1 MTHATKTKDV
11 ILPAAPTFSAFWKEF
26 IMKPAVLCALMF
38 LPASAFACPDVRPD
52 PLDGFSVQDAM
63 QYLDL
68 PDPETVRV
76 TATLENALIAPLIAQ
91 EAAFVT
97 KTWCQIGIQ
106 RFIVDFE
113 VPVEDDAIAAMRTRA
128 VYIWEPSGDPVG
140 WRIDQLGT
148 RPVCA
153 RGDDPYAPLCP

>member
-1 MTHATKTKDV
+1 
-11 ILPAAPTFSAFWKEF
+11 
-26 IMKPAVLCALMF
+26 MF
-38 LPASAFACPDVRPD
+38 LPVSALACPDFRPD
-52 PLDGFSVQDAM
+52 PLAGFAGQDAM
-63 QYLDL
+63 QFLDL
-68 PDPETVRV
+68 PDRDTVRA
-76 TATLENALIAPLIAQ
+76 TATLENALMSPLIAQ

-128 VYIWEPSGDPVG
+128 VYVWDHSGDPVG

-153 RGDDPYAPLCP
+153 RGDDPYAVLCP